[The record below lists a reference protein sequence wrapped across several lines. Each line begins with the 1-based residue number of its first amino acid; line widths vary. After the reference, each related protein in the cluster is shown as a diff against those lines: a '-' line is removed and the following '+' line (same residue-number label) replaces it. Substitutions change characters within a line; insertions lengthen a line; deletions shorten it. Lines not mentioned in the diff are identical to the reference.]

1 MKSHGFTRKHSN
13 YIKNVNPNTEK
24 IIMSDEQLKNSL
36 KNRYIFQDSDIFTH
50 GRDYFQIAQL
60 AYNSKEFKPYPIL
73 TLLAL
78 AIEHFF
84 KSLDTEN
91 KTQRSNHPNNDEPF
105 LILPTYRQIQTNNK
119 NGHDLYS
126 LFDYFSK
133 KDSEL
138 YQYINNQYSNQFGR
152 DPRTLLER
160 NRKLFE
166 HTRYAYENAE
176 NHNHLTDLQELYK
189 LTEFL
194 YQTIEDLFKQNY

>member
-1 MKSHGFTRKHSN
+1 MQSHGFNREYSN
-13 YIKNVNPNTEK
+13 YIKKVNPNPEK

-36 KNRYIFQDSDIFTH
+36 KKRYSFQDSDIFTH
-50 GRDYFQIAQL
+50 GRNYFQVAQL
-60 AYNSKEFKPYPIL
+60 VYNSNEFKPYPIL

-91 KTQRSNHPNNDEPF
+91 KTQKSNHPNNDEPF
-105 LILPTYRQIQTNNK
+105 LIPPTYRQIQTNNK
-119 NGHDLYS
+119 SGHDLYN

-133 KDSEL
+133 KDFEL
-138 YQYINNQYSNQFGR
+138 YQYINDQYSNQFDGNLK
-152 DPRTLLER
+152 TLLER

-176 NHNHLTDLQELYK
+176 NHNHLADLQELYE

-194 YQTIEDLFKQNY
+194 YQTIEVLFKQNY

>member
-1 MKSHGFTRKHSN
+1 MQSHGFTRKYSN
-13 YIKNVNPNTEK
+13 YIKKVNPNPEK

-36 KNRYIFQDSDIFTH
+36 KKRYSFQDSDIFTH
-50 GRDYFQIAQL
+50 GRNYFQVAQL
-60 AYNSKEFKPYPIL
+60 VYNSNEFKPYPIL

-91 KTQRSNHPNNDEPF
+91 KTQKSNHPNNDEPF
-105 LILPTYRQIQTNNK
+105 LIPPTYRQIQTNNK
-119 NGHDLYS
+119 SGHDLYN

-133 KDSEL
+133 KDFEL
-138 YQYINNQYSNQFGR
+138 YQYINDQYSNQFDGNLK
-152 DPRTLLER
+152 TLLER

-176 NHNHLTDLQELYK
+176 NHNHLADLQELYE

>member
-1 MKSHGFTRKHSN
+1 MQSHGFNREYSN
-13 YIKNVNPNTEK
+13 YIKKVNPNPEK

-36 KNRYIFQDSDIFTH
+36 KKRYSFQDSDIFTH
-50 GRDYFQIAQL
+50 GRNYFQVAQL
-60 AYNSKEFKPYPIL
+60 VYNSNEFKPYPIL

-91 KTQRSNHPNNDEPF
+91 KTQKSNHPNNDEPF
-105 LILPTYRQIQTNNK
+105 LIPPTYRQIQTNNK
-119 NGHDLYS
+119 SGHDLYN

-133 KDSEL
+133 KDFEL
-138 YQYINNQYSNQFGR
+138 YQYINDQYSNQFDGNLK
-152 DPRTLLER
+152 TLLER

-176 NHNHLTDLQELYK
+176 NHNHLADLQELYK

>member
-1 MKSHGFTRKHSN
+1 MQSHGFYREYSN
-13 YIKNVNPNTEK
+13 YIKKVNPNPEK

-36 KNRYIFQDSDIFTH
+36 KKRYSFQDSDIFTH
-50 GRDYFQIAQL
+50 GRNYFQVAQL
-60 AYNSKEFKPYPIL
+60 VYNSNEFKPYPIL

-91 KTQRSNHPNNDEPF
+91 KTQKSNHPNNDEPF
-105 LILPTYRQIQTNNK
+105 LIPPTYRQIQTNNK
-119 NGHDLYS
+119 SGHDLYN

-133 KDSEL
+133 KDFEL
-138 YQYINNQYSNQFGR
+138 YQYINDQYSNQFDGNLK
-152 DPRTLLER
+152 TLLER

-176 NHNHLTDLQELYK
+176 NHNHLADLQELYE

>member
-1 MKSHGFTRKHSN
+1 MKSHGFTRKNSN

-105 LILPTYRQIQTNNK
+105 LILPTYRKIQPIIKMGMTYTV
-119 NGHDLYS
+119 YS
-126 LFDYFSK
+126 IIFQK
-133 KDSEL
+133 KIPN
-138 YQYINNQYSNQFGR
+138 YIN
-152 DPRTLLER
+152 
-160 NRKLFE
+160 
-166 HTRYAYENAE
+166 
-176 NHNHLTDLQELYK
+176 
-189 LTEFL
+189 
-194 YQTIEDLFKQNY
+194 I

>member
-1 MKSHGFTRKHSN
+1 MQSHGFNREYSN
-13 YIKNVNPNTEK
+13 YIKKVNPNPEK

-36 KNRYIFQDSDIFTH
+36 KKRYSFQDSDIFTP

-60 AYNSKEFKPYPIL
+60 VYNSNEFKPYPIL

-91 KTQRSNHPNNDEPF
+91 KTQKSNHPNDDEPF

-119 NGHDLYS
+119 SGHDLYN
-126 LFDYFSK
+126 LFNYFSK

-138 YQYINNQYSNQFGR
+138 YQYINDQYSNQFDGNLK
-152 DPRTLLER
+152 TLLER

-176 NHNHLTDLQELYK
+176 NHNHLADLQKLYE

>member
-1 MKSHGFTRKHSN
+1 M
-13 YIKNVNPNTEK
+13 
-24 IIMSDEQLKNSL
+24 
-36 KNRYIFQDSDIFTH
+36 
-50 GRDYFQIAQL
+50 
-60 AYNSKEFKPYPIL
+60 
-73 TLLAL
+73 

-91 KTQRSNHPNNDEPF
+91 RTQKSNHPNNDEPF
-105 LILPTYRQIQTNNK
+105 LIPPTYRQIQTNNK
-119 NGHDLYS
+119 SGHDLYN

-138 YQYINNQYSNQFGR
+138 YQYINDQYSNQFDGNLK
-152 DPRTLLER
+152 TLLER

-176 NHNHLTDLQELYK
+176 NHNHLADLQELYE

>member
-1 MKSHGFTRKHSN
+1 MQSHGFNREYSN
-13 YIKNVNPNTEK
+13 YIKKVNPNPEK

-36 KNRYIFQDSDIFTH
+36 KKRYSFQDSDIFTH
-50 GRDYFQIAQL
+50 GRNYFQVAQL
-60 AYNSKEFKPYPIL
+60 VYNSNEFKPYPIL

-91 KTQRSNHPNNDEPF
+91 KTQKSNHPNNDEPF
-105 LILPTYRQIQTNNK
+105 LIPPTYRQIQTNNK
-119 NGHDLYS
+119 SGHDLYN

-133 KDSEL
+133 KDFEL
-138 YQYINNQYSNQFGR
+138 YQYINDQYSNQFDGNLK
-152 DPRTLLER
+152 TLLER

-166 HTRYAYENAE
+166 HTRYPYENAE
-176 NHNHLTDLQELYK
+176 NHNHLADLQKLYE

>member
-1 MKSHGFTRKHSN
+1 MQSHGFTRKYSN
-13 YIKNVNPNTEK
+13 YIKNVNPNPEK

-36 KNRYIFQDSDIFTH
+36 KKRYSFQDSDIFTH

-60 AYNSKEFKPYPIL
+60 VYNSNEFKPYPIL

-91 KTQRSNHPNNDEPF
+91 KTQKSNHPNDDEPF

-119 NGHDLYS
+119 SGHDLYN
-126 LFDYFSK
+126 LFNYFSK

-138 YQYINNQYSNQFGR
+138 YQYINDQYSNQFDGNLK
-152 DPRTLLER
+152 TLLER

-176 NHNHLTDLQELYK
+176 NHNHLACL
-189 LTEFL
+189 
-194 YQTIEDLFKQNY
+194 

>member
-1 MKSHGFTRKHSN
+1 MSN
-13 YIKNVNPNTEK
+13 
-24 IIMSDEQLKNSL
+24 EQLKTNL
-36 KNRYIFQDSDIFTH
+36 KKRYGFQDSDIFTH
-50 GRDYFQIAQL
+50 GKDYFQIAQL
-60 AYNSKEFKPYPIL
+60 VYNSNEFKPYPTL

-91 KTQRSNHPNNDEPF
+91 GTPKFIHPNNDEPF
-105 LILPTYRQIQTNNK
+105 LIPATYRKIKTNNK
-119 NGHDLYS
+119 KGHDLYN

-138 YQYINNQYSNQFGR
+138 YQYINDQYSNQFNGNLK
-152 DPRTLLER
+152 TLLER

-166 HTRYAYENAE
+166 NTRYAYENEE
-176 NHNHLTDLQELYK
+176 NRNHLADLQELYE

-194 YQTIEDLFKQNY
+194 YQTIEDLFKQNH